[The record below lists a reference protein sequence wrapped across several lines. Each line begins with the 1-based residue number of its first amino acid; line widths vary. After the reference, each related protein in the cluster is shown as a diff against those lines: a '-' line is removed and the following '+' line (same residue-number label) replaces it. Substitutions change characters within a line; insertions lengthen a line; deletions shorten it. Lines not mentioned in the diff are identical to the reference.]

1 MDPEFIFNIESS
13 TVNAIS
19 SDSIHEFWYPI
30 SFSHA
35 DDLPGWDEV
44 EKLLLEDPSSS
55 TAEVHQTHQSTGNP
69 SKNAEEQLYA
79 QNSLQGHLDPAG
91 PMEFP
96 VDMHRSMHTCHRSD
110 LLEGAGNNSKQ
121 LSSLNQTNGATECP
135 VQNMYSTDVRPE
147 YAALG
152 VCNQV
157 QSQTELAYSRNRTE
171 NQYHIDN
178 PTTCIV
184 CENFQP
190 NSTIPQLTERSSII
204 GQGRPQNFQHV
215 SDPTEGF
222 FEHSTPLQAD
232 QEIDILS
239 SIALLDEIFD
249 HRVTYGESSWLFNP
263 AEDLTAADL
272 ATPAIEE
279 YVSGSDN
286 FDAINEQWT
295 ILNQAL
301 NVDSTTGCSSS
312 LPAMDGVYPSLL
324 ASNFCG
330 NRENCAL
337 GVSTQQ
343 DVANQ
348 PNFAFVPGVE
358 FMNSDL
364 PQSLEDTGVYAS
376 SSATVPSRAG
386 NFPHFQMQDAGRQ
399 VSRQGSSGAPR
410 VPRPSQLSGQEK
422 GKTPVK
428 WTDEEVARFNEG
440 LALYGRDWERLTQH
454 IGTRPLPLVKSHTQK
469 HFIWLAKHGLPV
481 PPKVAETGCGHT
493 MDGKPLDLESRTAMD
508 YLSNDNLRLKQDVL
522 NEIYRQHKLEKEER
536 ERRNPSPT
544 ER

>member
-1 MDPEFIFNIESS
+1 MDPQYISNIEPS
-13 TVNAIS
+13 TVNDIS
-19 SDSIHEFWYPI
+19 SDSIHEFWNPI

-35 DDLPGWDEV
+35 ADLPGWDEV
-44 EKLLLEDPSSS
+44 ERLLFGDPPSS
-55 TAEVHQTHQSTGNP
+55 TAEFHQTQHSTGNP
-69 SKNAEEQLYA
+69 SKNAEEQLYG
-79 QNSLQGHLDPAG
+79 QNSLQGHRDPAG

-96 VDMHRSMHTCHRSD
+96 VDMHSSMHTCHRSD

-121 LSSLNQTNGATECP
+121 LSSLNQTNCATEFP
-135 VQNMYSTDVRPE
+135 VQNIYSTDVRPE
-147 YAALG
+147 YAAFG

-157 QSQTELAYSRNRTE
+157 QSNTELAYSRSRTE

-178 PTTCIV
+178 PTTSIV

-190 NSTIPQLTERSSII
+190 NSTIPQLTERNGII
-204 GQGRPQNFQHV
+204 GKGRPQNFQHV
-215 SDPTEGF
+215 SGPTKGF

-232 QEIDILS
+232 QEVDLLS
-239 SIALLDEIFD
+239 SIALQDEIFD
-249 HRVTYGESSWLFNP
+249 HRVTYDESNWLFNP
-263 AEDLTAADL
+263 AEDLTAAYFV
-272 ATPAIEE
+272 TPAIEE
-279 YVSGSDN
+279 YVSDSDDV
-286 FDAINEQWT
+286 DAIIEQWT

-312 LPAMDGVYPSLL
+312 FPAMDGVYPSLL

-330 NRENCAL
+330 DRGNCAL
-337 GVSTQQ
+337 GISTQHE
-343 DVANQ
+343 VANQ
-348 PNFAFVPGVE
+348 PNFATVPGVE
-358 FMNSDL
+358 SMNSNL
-364 PQSLEDTGVYAS
+364 PQSLDDTGVYAS

-386 NFPHFQMQDAGRQ
+386 NFPHYQMQDAGRQ
-399 VSRQGSSGAPR
+399 VSRQGYSRTPR

-481 PPKVAETGCGHT
+481 PAKVAETGCGHT

-508 YLSNDNLRLKQDVL
+508 YLSNDNLRLKQNVL
-522 NEIYRQHKLEKEER
+522 NEIYRQHKLEEEER
-536 ERRNPSPT
+536 EWRNPSPS